1 MTSFERYFARCDVSR
16 NWFDIVDPSVV
27 GGIATVDIGHPEYLS
42 DRQAIKAAFRAF
54 GEVENRADGS
64 RVVFPAASA
73 GKMLYQSGVDI
84 HGLAAAFKPLFET
97 SVRVWN
103 EREVPMAGHKF
114 HFNVGSYR
122 NYLNKFTDGKT
133 EYYIRFTIREIGKDS
148 AVHAST
154 ISEVVVYRK
163 TEGALADSHPEN
175 PEDGHKAPFIDNKIA
190 FYLSCVNGEC
200 RDRRPSPLFV
210 AEALAWLGTVLAA
223 SCLATGLLGVAN
235 ANHTERVIL
244 NSIWGVIT
252 AYHAV
257 LALLVHL
264 GVGKAVVILSACGW
278 LSWHVCILAI
288 SSESGCRLAD
298 CFVIESVLA
307 VVFLLPCLLM
317 YLPQSGRWLRSR
329 RGNC

>member
-84 HGLAAAFKPLFET
+84 HGLAAAFKLLFET

-114 HFNVGSYR
+114 HFNVRSYR

-163 TEGALADSHPEN
+163 TEGALADSHPKN

-190 FYLSCVNGEC
+190 YYLGAVNGEV
-200 RDRRPSPLFV
+200 RK
-210 AEALAWLGTVLAA
+210 VL
-223 SCLATGLLGVAN
+223 N
-235 ANHTERVIL
+235 DE
-244 NSIWGVIT
+244 
-252 AYHAV
+252 
-257 LALLVHL
+257 
-264 GVGKAVVILSACGW
+264 K
-278 LSWHVCILAI
+278 
-288 SSESGCRLAD
+288 
-298 CFVIESVLA
+298 
-307 VVFLLPCLLM
+307 
-317 YLPQSGRWLRSR
+317 
-329 RGNC
+329 